1 MHAPERSLSGC
12 NGPHLTGHCYW
23 AAEAQG
29 SCLSAN
35 RGNQH
40 TISGFGNCNKQLLLS
55 KFDRFPT
62 DLQDK
67 PHDMLP
73 KTWSCQGQI
82 LTPGRC
88 LLHMSLLSF
97 LLYCNCQEKL
107 SFGISVVIWF
117 TYECVGLWG
126 YSTNNGVA
134 SLYLSRSSD
143 RFNGGISTWM
153 VLQEFSAMDMCL
165 LFSYKIASLFVL
177 GGLDTKCLMT
187 LGLSSY
193 CLLC

>member
-1 MHAPERSLSGC
+1 MLMLSGKHHHELFC
-12 NGPHLTGHCYW
+12 TFCTLIKFSHDACFGFGLLLPL
-23 AAEAQG
+23 
-29 SCLSAN
+29 
-35 RGNQH
+35 H
-40 TISGFGNCNKQLLLS
+40 TIFEQIILITTWSLLVIIYSLTAGFGNCNKQLLLS

-107 SFGISVVIWF
+107 SFGISVVI
-117 TYECVGLWG
+117 
-126 YSTNNGVA
+126 
-134 SLYLSRSSD
+134 
-143 RFNGGISTWM
+143 
-153 VLQEFSAMDMCL
+153 
-165 LFSYKIASLFVL
+165 
-177 GGLDTKCLMT
+177 
-187 LGLSSY
+187 
-193 CLLC
+193 